1 MWLEEA
7 NFSSMHIRL
16 MAVLL
21 ENKET
26 KAAQKLFSDYQI
38 LTLFNGSLG

>member
-1 MWLEEA
+1 
-7 NFSSMHIRL
+7 

-21 ENKET
+21 ENKEI

-38 LTLFNGSLG
+38 LTLFNGCLG